1 MAVNPADAYGMSQSF
16 RILRTLGSLDSKFVQ
31 PGFTF
36 AHTMVKDQPYR
47 YPSFMSLKFV
57 NGQERKYDMG
67 ASTFDGIKT
76 EIDYINGLIEFE
88 RSFNGQDDEL
98 DDEV

>member
-1 MAVNPADAYGMSQSF
+1 M
-16 RILRTLGSLDSKFVQ
+16 T
-31 PGFTF
+31 
-36 AHTMVKDQPYR
+36 
-47 YPSFMSLKFV
+47 LKFV

-67 ASTFDGIKT
+67 SSTFDGIKT
-76 EIDYINGLIEFE
+76 EIDYINDLIEFE